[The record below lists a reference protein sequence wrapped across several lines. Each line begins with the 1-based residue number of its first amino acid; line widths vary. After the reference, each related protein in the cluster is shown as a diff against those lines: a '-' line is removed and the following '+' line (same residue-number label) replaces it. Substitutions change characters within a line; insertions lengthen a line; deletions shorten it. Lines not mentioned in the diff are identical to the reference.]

1 MSRRK
6 PRVTAGAGSGAKHDA
21 KRRTSKKD
29 AEHAVG
35 EGRNQGGDRHA
46 SNAALERMVPVEL
59 RERWVVTTGATA
71 AAWISFLTDS
81 LSTMAKHSSARMKT
95 GFPLTIPSSRQEV
108 GWGQGAL
115 EVAPLRPVTPRVL
128 GLGECWVPRHVG
140 GKMKMRM
147 RVLVECD
154 ALHCR
159 AAQAGGAGEGQEFG

>member
-1 MSRRK
+1 
-6 PRVTAGAGSGAKHDA
+6 VTAGAGSGARHDA

-29 AEHAVG
+29 AEQAVG
-35 EGRNQGGDRHA
+35 EGRNQGKGRRA

-71 AAWISFLTDS
+71 AAWIRFLTDS
-81 LSTMAKHSSARMKT
+81 SLTMAKHSSARMKI
-95 GFPLTIPSSRQEV
+95 GCLLTIPSTRQEV

-128 GLGECWVPRHVG
+128 GLGECCVARHVG

-147 RVLVECD
+147 RVLVECG
-154 ALHCR
+154 ALQCR
-159 AAQAGGAGEGQEFG
+159 AAQAGGAGEGQELG